1 MNATQR
7 LINEC
12 RDLCLE
18 LQIQTAGQQMK
29 IATLLLLEHGCD
41 YFSLAGERDF
51 WRMQMETLITK
62 RSPTQLARMG
72 AK

>member
-1 MNATQR
+1 MTNQSATQR
-7 LINEC
+7 FIGEC

-51 WRMQMETLITK
+51 WRTGGYQQSSE
-62 RSPTQLARMG
+62 
-72 AK
+72 